1 DWLLR
6 GILPSMNITYHISGN
21 ELVFDTIKSAD
32 NPSGQQISVGDM
44 NDLVRAFNFIRGRS
58 EFAERI
64 IIKDTTALNLTELS
78 KMNAVNYLNNAAP
91 NSLMFIHG
99 IYDNTFDFTN
109 QSEQGYNASINGA
122 IYVPLNDKHYL
133 IYNND
138 SLWATINFFKTRL
151 LGYNISNSYTGAKH
165 FLVATDNLG
174 LNAFNLFDESLKI
187 KELLI
192 MLGALLPIVLN
203 IYVIM
208 YTKRFETERAEKV
221 IEKENQITAFSG
233 ARFSKQ
239 IFGIIGMLA
248 SSFLILFI
256 IGKGLDNPTLLYT
269 LAGIFYVSMYFAL
282 IYTHDNK
289 EIEVIMARKGKIY
302 GVDYSFPTDHSYLE
316 IFRREN
322 LVKRIFK
329 ILVIA
334 ALLVLSAYLMDKF
347 LALNLDPPMQL
358 DGLMLRTITFG
369 IISLVS
375 AALFIYYLIK
385 TNKGSR
391 KDGNGEKNNSQDIK
405 EHQIMLNIYNF
416 GLDPYSISRSAIFG
430 LSIGFNF
437 IVFYN
442 LIVLNIRYPFYLGLQ
457 SAYSLFVING
467 VIIFSAGLFIWLK
480 IFRDLLYS
488 GNSLKNKIISE
499 ILFIILASI
508 YLFLVGKLISVR
520 VLNFGFLGNLS
531 FGFGIIVVAGF
542 IIGKV
547 FDYLS
552 PEHGILGISVWMPL
566 IIIIILAFFLK
577 I

>member
-1 DWLLR
+1 MRNNFENEPRGEGINNNLKPKANWNKIDHLIQNIIKGKRKKYIVLFLSLVSMIIVCVGFIPMTRIITNAGSPDNNGIGISTVSFDLTPDQNPYGISEHIVGELYRAHNSIGDTLNMSMMNSTYKNGSAPGIVVLHGFGWGTGKEEMTSYCVELSKRGFIVLAIDLAQQGYTSGSKPAIFPHAEFDPYIVNASINFLKALPYVNASSIGLLGYSFGGASAAISAGVLGNTINATVIMNGFTNVTDWLLR

-269 LAGIFYVSMYFAL
+269 LAGIFYVSMYFA
-282 IYTHDNK
+282 
-289 EIEVIMARKGKIY
+289 
-302 GVDYSFPTDHSYLE
+302 
-316 IFRREN
+316 
-322 LVKRIFK
+322 
-329 ILVIA
+329 
-334 ALLVLSAYLMDKF
+334 
-347 LALNLDPPMQL
+347 
-358 DGLMLRTITFG
+358 
-369 IISLVS
+369 
-375 AALFIYYLIK
+375 
-385 TNKGSR
+385 
-391 KDGNGEKNNSQDIK
+391 
-405 EHQIMLNIYNF
+405 
-416 GLDPYSISRSAIFG
+416 
-430 LSIGFNF
+430 
-437 IVFYN
+437 
-442 LIVLNIRYPFYLGLQ
+442 
-457 SAYSLFVING
+457 
-467 VIIFSAGLFIWLK
+467 
-480 IFRDLLYS
+480 
-488 GNSLKNKIISE
+488 
-499 ILFIILASI
+499 
-508 YLFLVGKLISVR
+508 
-520 VLNFGFLGNLS
+520 
-531 FGFGIIVVAGF
+531 
-542 IIGKV
+542 
-547 FDYLS
+547 
-552 PEHGILGISVWMPL
+552 
-566 IIIIILAFFLK
+566 
-577 I
+577 